1 VEGCRSRAAARCPR
15 GSRTNRPPG
24 DGDRL
29 LSSSRPRLDDRALLA
44 ALVAFDTTSHASN
57 LPLADFLADYLDRP
71 GVRVERNTAADGKK
85 ANLVVSAGPER
96 EDRSGVVLSGHMD
109 VVPALEPDWH
119 SDPFRLTAVDNRLV
133 GRGAADM
140 KGFLALATNRLAA
153 VAPSALRR
161 PVVLLF
167 TYDEEIG
174 TLGARHFTET
184 WPSPERLPREVVIG
198 EPTELRVVHAHKG
211 MLRLRLGFTGRAA
224 HSGFPH
230 LGHNAIEPAA
240 RAIVALSGLRRRMEG
255 ERSPSSDQFPEVPF
269 AALNVGT
276 IAGGS
281 AANIVPERCEVDLG
295 IRLLPGMTAEGMGA
309 RVRETVAE
317 ALGDEPFT
325 LEHVSLSPPMS
336 TPADAPIHR
345 ELCAA
350 VHQHESE
357 SVMFATD
364 AGWLQGAGFDCVL
377 FGPASIKVAHRANE
391 FMPIGELHRAGEVLD
406 ALVHRR
412 CVAG

>member
-1 VEGCRSRAAARCPR
+1 LHA
-15 GSRTNRPPG
+15 
-24 DGDRL
+24 
-29 LSSSRPRLDDRALLA
+29 RLDDRALLA

-71 GVRVERNTAADGKK
+71 GVRIERNAAADGRKT
-85 ANLVVSAGPER
+85 NLIISAGPER

-109 VVPALEPDWH
+109 VVPALEPDWQ
-119 SDPFRLTAVDNRLV
+119 SDPFRLTAVDDRLF

-140 KGFLALATNRLAA
+140 KGFLALAANRLAA
-153 VAPSALRR
+153 LDPASLRR

-184 WPSPERLPREVVIG
+184 WPAPERLPREVVIG
-198 EPTELRVVHAHKG
+198 EPTELRVVRAHKG
-211 MLRLRLGFTGRAA
+211 MLRLRLRFAGRAA

-240 RAIVALSGLRRRMEG
+240 RAIVALSALRRQMEG
-255 ERSPSSDQFPEVPF
+255 ERSPSSGQFPEVPF

-281 AANIVPERCEVDLG
+281 AANIVPDRCEVDLG
-295 IRLLPGMTAEGMGA
+295 IRLLPGMTAEYMA
-309 RVRETVAE
+309 ERVRTAVAE
-317 ALGDEPFT
+317 ALGDEPFQ
-325 LEHVSLSPPMS
+325 LEIVSLSPPVS
-336 TPADAPIHR
+336 TRADAPIHR

-350 VHQHESE
+350 VHQSREE

-364 AGWLQGAGFDCVL
+364 AGWLQGAGFECVL

-391 FMPIGELHRAGEVLD
+391 YMPIAELDRAGEVLE

-412 CVAG
+412 CIAE

>member
-1 VEGCRSRAAARCPR
+1 V
-15 GSRTNRPPG
+15 
-24 DGDRL
+24 
-29 LSSSRPRLDDRALLA
+29 
-44 ALVAFDTTSHASN
+44 
-57 LPLADFLADYLDRP
+57 DFLADYLDRP
-71 GVRVERNTAADGKK
+71 GVRIERNAAADGRKT
-85 ANLVVSAGPER
+85 NLVVSAGPER
-96 EDRSGVVLSGHMD
+96 EDRSGVVLCGHMD
-109 VVPALEPDWH
+109 VVPALELDWH

-140 KGFLALATNRLAA
+140 KGFLALAANRLGA
-153 VAPSALRR
+153 VDPSTLRS
-161 PVVLLF
+161 PLVLLF

-184 WPSPERLPREVVIG
+184 WPAPERLPREVIIG
-198 EPTELRVVHAHKG
+198 EPTELRVVRAHKG
-211 MLRLRLGFTGRAA
+211 MLRLRLRFTGRAA

-255 ERSPSSDQFPEVPF
+255 ERSPSGEQFPEVPF

-281 AANIVPERCEVDLG
+281 AANIVPDRCEVDLG
-295 IRLLPGMTAEGMGA
+295 IRLLPGMTAELMAG
-309 RVRETVAE
+309 RVREAVTE
-317 ALGDEPFT
+317 ALAGEPFT

-345 ELCAA
+345 ELCEA
-350 VHQHESE
+350 VHQQGDE

-391 FMPIGELHRAGEVLD
+391 FMPIGELHRAGEVLE